1 MNAELHVVFGTGP
14 AGSALAERLLAAGKR
29 VRAVNR
35 SGKAALPAGAE
46 VVAGDLLDSGQVRQ
60 LCAGAAAVYHCANVH
75 YAEQTRVM
83 PAFQAAVIDGA
94 ARAGAK
100 LIVLDT
106 LYVYGRTGGLP
117 MNEAMPFAAHTRKG
131 MMRAKLAETYLQA
144 HAAGTVRVALGRAAD
159 FFGPGVR
166 NSSLGDRVFPQA
178 LAGARLQLL
187 GDIDLPHSYG
197 YIGDVARGLATLGE
211 REEALGAGW
220 LLPVAPPVT
229 QRAMAGLIAKQLG
242 RPLRTM
248 ATPKLA
254 IRAFGLFDSFMREFV
269 EMFYQYTE
277 SQIVDS
283 RLFEHTFGW
292 AATPLAEALA
302 ATIDWYRGNEPAA
315 AAAPG
320 SRLGAA

>member
-1 MNAELHVVFGTGP
+1 MTTREGLQVVFGTGP
-14 AGSALAERLLAAGKR
+14 AGRALAERLLAEGKR

-35 SGKAALPAGAE
+35 SGVAALPAGAE
-46 VVAGDLLDSGQVRQ
+46 VVAGDLLDAAEVRR

-106 LYVYGRTGGLP
+106 LYVYGHTRGLP
-117 MNEAMPFAAHTRKG
+117 MSEDMPFAPTSRKG
-131 MMRAKLAETYLQA
+131 RMRAQLAQTYLQA

-166 NSSLGDRVFPQA
+166 NSALGDRVFPAA
-178 LAGARLQLL
+178 LAGGRLQLL
-187 GDIDLPHSYG
+187 GDLDLPRSYG

-211 REEALGAGW
+211 RDEALGQGW

-229 QRAMAGLIAKQLG
+229 QRALARLISEQLG
-242 RPLRTM
+242 LPLRTLAM
-248 ATPKLA
+248 PKLA
-254 IRAFGLFDSFMREFV
+254 IQAFGLADSFMREFV

-283 RLFEHTFGW
+283 RRFEQAFGW
-292 AATPLAEALA
+292 GATPLAAALA
-302 ATIDWYRGNEPAA
+302 ATIDWYRRHYPTL
-315 AAAPG
+315 AAPP
-320 SRLGAA
+320 RAA